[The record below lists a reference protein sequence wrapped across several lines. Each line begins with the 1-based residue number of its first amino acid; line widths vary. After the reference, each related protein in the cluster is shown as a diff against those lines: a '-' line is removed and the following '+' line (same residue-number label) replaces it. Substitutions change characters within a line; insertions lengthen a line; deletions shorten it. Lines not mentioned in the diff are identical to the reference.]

1 MQTTYF
7 VSHAG
12 QTYGPWTVVEITSRI
27 GKMELIAT
35 DYIYDESSTS
45 WIPLMECKA
54 VIEALRL
61 AKPAAPPTAQP
72 PKAAAPK
79 AEPEI
84 DLVVQTATITP
95 ISANSGSDIESEES
109 GEWFVQKDSHRYGP
123 FTYQGLVKALQEKS
137 VFDYD
142 LVWKK
147 GMEKWIRLAEHELFN
162 AEAIR
167 KLQTDAKGIF
177 QQRKHKRLAIKTDV
191 IVHDNKSVWLGQT
204 YQGSEGGSGMHVRNA
219 TLMPGQVLF
228 LHFTGFDGIPSFN
241 ALCEVVSKKY
251 VPNIRDPRSTVPYGM
266 KFVKLDKQVQEAM
279 RDFFGRK
286 AA

>member
-12 QTYGPWTVVEITSRI
+12 QTYGPWTVVEVTSRI
-27 GKMELIAT
+27 AKMELIAT
-35 DYIYDESSTS
+35 DYIYDESSAA

-54 VIEALRL
+54 VIEALRSH
-61 AKPAAPPTAQP
+61 KPAAPP
-72 PKAAAPK
+72 PKSAAPT
-79 AEPEI
+79 AEPTI

-95 ISANSGSDIESEES
+95 ITQNTTEDDSGLETDGS

-142 LVWKK
+142 LVWKQ
-147 GMEKWIRLAEHELFN
+147 GMEKWIRLAEHDLFN

-167 KLQTDAKGIF
+167 KLQAEAKGVF

-219 TLMPGQVLF
+219 TLMPGQILF

-241 ALCEVVSKKY
+241 ALCEVVCKKY

-266 KFVKLDKQVQEAM
+266 KFVKLDRNVQEAM

-286 AA
+286 AV